1 MNNKRM
7 RFGFLVLAMYAALGV
22 IGVSSR
28 ESAIS
33 GSELMVSNVAVEATV
48 STSHSSSNEG
58 GGPDVSV
65 QWQSFLPG
73 AFK

>member
-33 GSELMVSNVAVEATV
+33 GSELMVSNVAVETTV
-48 STSHSSSNEG
+48 STSHSSSNE

>member
-7 RFGFLVLAMYAALGV
+7 RFGFLVLSIYAALGV

-28 ESAIS
+28 ESATNGVLI
-33 GSELMVSNVAVEATV
+33 VANTQGAT
-48 STSHSSSNEG
+48 TSPAASSEG
-58 GGPDVSV
+58 GGAEVSV
-65 QWQSFLPG
+65 QWHSFLPG